1 MLRHRLISSTIL
13 VTVVLAL
20 FYCDFAFST
29 PERAGL
35 LMAPVLLF
43 FAMGTAFDVASV
55 MKQAGYEVRRRWLC
69 PATGAIA
76 MSPLVPALSS
86 LLGIQYPK
94 SCPLGSYGLI
104 VATAM
109 AALTTLL
116 LYEILTFRDAT
127 KASLSRTLVGVF
139 AILYVGLPMALMVII
154 RQQVDGSAYSTD
166 TGSEIIS
173 GVRSQWG
180 FAALVTFIAVTKS
193 SDAGAYFCGK
203 LLGRRK
209 LIPRLSPG
217 KTWEGLAGGILAAVA
232 VSFLC
237 FNEIFPRPEGQSWQ
251 FGWQAAAFGLACA
264 VFGVIGDLAESLMKR
279 EAGKKDSGNWLPGL
293 GGVWDVTDSLIGAVA
308 PAWLLLTA
316 GIGPS

>member
-1 MLRHRLISSTIL
+1 
-13 VTVVLAL
+13 
-20 FYCDFAFST
+20 
-29 PERAGL
+29 
-35 LMAPVLLF
+35 MAPVLLF
-43 FAMGTAFDVASV
+43 FAMGTAFDVANV

-76 MSPLVPALSS
+76 MSPLIPAISS
-86 LLGIQYPK
+86 LLGIDYPQD
-94 SCPLGSYGLI
+94 CPLGSYGLI

-116 LYEILTFRDAT
+116 VYEILTFRNAT

-154 RQQVDGSAYSTD
+154 RQQAAGSAEQT
-166 TGSEIIS
+166 TGSEIVS
-173 GVRSQWG
+173 GVESQWG

-209 LIPRLSPG
+209 LIPHLSPG
-217 KTWEGLAGGILAAVA
+217 KTWEGLVGGILTAVA
-232 VSFLC
+232 VSYLC
-237 FNEIFPRPEGQSWQ
+237 FNGLFASPEGQSWQ